1 MIKQIQAIVVLSLL
15 ACLTL
20 TGCGK
25 HEGAAHGGQAGGPIP
40 TVTVIKVKP
49 GETVEEEELTGRV
62 EAIESV
68 EIRPRVSGYLTEIR
82 FQSGQLVKKGDVLF
96 VIDQRPFKA
105 ALQRA
110 EGEADAAKA
119 RFEWAEREA
128 KRGEGLLASRA
139 LSQEESQTRGTK
151 LSENRAAQT
160 VAEGALTT
168 ARLNMD
174 FTEVKSPIDGRVSR
188 ALVTVG
194 NNVSGVDGAT
204 TLLTTVVSIDPIYVY
219 ADVNEAATLKI
230 RGLLKSGKLG
240 SNGKV
245 KVNMALADEEGFPHE
260 GEIES
265 WDNRLDPGTGSMV
278 LRTIYSNPDGRLVP
292 GLFARLRLPSG
303 EKKSG
308 LFIPEG
314 SVGTDLS
321 QKFVLVVNATNGVDY
336 RPIKLGGGLSGLR
349 EVKEGLTAEDRVVVN
364 LLMAKVRPGM
374 TVKPEEAAV
383 PVADAKH

>member
-1 MIKQIQAIVVLSLL
+1 MA
-15 ACLTL
+15 
-20 TGCGK
+20 GCGK
-25 HEGAAHGGQAGGPIP
+25 HESGAPGGTGGMPVP
-40 TVTVIKVKP
+40 TVTVAKVVSA
-49 GETVEEEELTGRV
+49 ETIEEEELTGRV

-96 VIDQRPFKA
+96 VIDQRPFQA

-110 EGEADAAKA
+110 EGEAEAAKV
-119 RFEWAEREA
+119 RYEWAEREA

-139 LSQEESQTRGTK
+139 LSQEESQTRVTK
-151 LSENRAAQT
+151 LSENKAAVM
-160 VAEGALTT
+160 VAEGTLTT
-168 ARLNMD
+168 AKLNMD
-174 FTEVKSPIDGRVSR
+174 FSEVKSPIDGRVSR

-204 TLLTTVVSIDPIYVY
+204 TLLTTVVSIDPVYVY

-230 RGLLKSGKLG
+230 KGLLKSGKLG
-240 SNGKV
+240 AEGNLHV
-245 KVNMALADEEGFPHE
+245 HMALADEEGFPHE
-260 GEIES
+260 GVIES
-265 WDNRLDPGTGSMV
+265 WDNRLDAGTGSMV
-278 LRTIYSNPDGRLVP
+278 LRTIYPNTDGKLVP

-303 EKKSG
+303 VKRQG

-321 QKFVLVVNATNGVDY
+321 QRFVLVVNATNGVDY
-336 RPIKLGGGLSGLR
+336 RPIKLGAGLPGLR
-349 EVKEGLTAEDRVVVN
+349 EVTSGLTAEDRVVVN

-383 PVADAKH
+383 PAVADAKH